1 MFSAPC
7 LSSIFWEFQLLLYW
21 KVKNYS
27 MYYWWSC
34 FSSFFKIL
42 EIEKHNT
49 GNEKKITR
57 IFTISFI
64 VSILIDIYSHLAI
77 FIYYLNIPSFDYLNL
92 FIIHVL
98 KSFLLNSKSVPTQS
112 FYRWLF
118 FWWGGWS
125 FVYYIFCLNIKHCRQ
140 YQVATLDSV
149 LSFRGLLVLFHLL
162 CFNNQLTCLDSTAK

>member
-1 MFSAPC
+1 MFFISDNFYLSNFAVTDYSAI
-7 LSSIFWEFQLLLYW
+7 SNLLLCPL
-21 KVKNYS
+21 VIFFS
-27 MYYWWSC
+27 FPVLC
-34 FSSFFKIL
+34 FSIS
-42 EIEKHNT
+42 
-49 GNEKKITR
+49 R

-112 FYRWLF
+112 FYRWFF

-149 LSFRGLLVLFHLL
+149 LSFRGLLVLFRLL
-162 CFNNQLTCLDSTAK
+162 CFNNQLTRLDSTAK